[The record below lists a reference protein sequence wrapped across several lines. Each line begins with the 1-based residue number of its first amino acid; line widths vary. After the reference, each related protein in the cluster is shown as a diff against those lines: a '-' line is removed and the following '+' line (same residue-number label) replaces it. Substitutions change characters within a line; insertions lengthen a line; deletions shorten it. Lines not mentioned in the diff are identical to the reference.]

1 VDRLSEQ
8 QQAMLKLTMVMFDLR
23 VLVDKHRHH
32 QACKTL
38 LEGIAFGKCCRPQD
52 NVLMLHIDYTLSQN
66 LVAQVSKRT
75 NSQPVM
81 RVGGNSLYLATWSP
95 SASIIVP
102 AHEQNKSI
110 PGSLTLGPGYFDAFK
125 NYAGAQ
131 YIVDIPMSNK
141 ATDVDT
147 SVAIAQS
154 AWETVGSENILM
166 LELGNE
172 PNSYGNSYGASQYAT
187 QFESFSTAVAQGL
200 NLSTSA
206 PEFLVGSLANQPTSD
221 WNA

>member
-1 VDRLSEQ
+1 MRNSGP
-8 QQAMLKLTMVMFDLR
+8 R
-23 VLVDKHRHH
+23 
-32 QACKTL
+32 
-38 LEGIAFGKCCRPQD
+38 
-52 NVLMLHIDYTLSQN
+52 NVLNSQEHILMLQQDYTLSQN
-66 LVAQVSKRT
+66 LVSQVSKRT

-81 RVGGNSLYLATWSP
+81 RVGGNSLNLASWSP
-95 SASIIVP
+95 SASIVVP
-102 AHEQNKSI
+102 THEQNKSI

-125 NYAGAQ
+125 SYAGAQ

-147 SVAIAQS
+147 SVTIAQS
-154 AWETVGSENILM
+154 AWETIGSENILM

-172 PNSYGNSYGASQYAT
+172 PNSYGNSYDASQYAT

-200 NLSTSA
+200 NLSTSE
-206 PEFLVGSLANQPTSD
+206 PQFLVGSLANLPSAD